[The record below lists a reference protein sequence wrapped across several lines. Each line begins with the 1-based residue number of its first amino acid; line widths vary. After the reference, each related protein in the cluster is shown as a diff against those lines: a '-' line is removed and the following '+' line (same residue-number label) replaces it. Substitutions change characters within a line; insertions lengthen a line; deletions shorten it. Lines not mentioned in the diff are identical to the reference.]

1 MSTETLVI
9 LMSVLS
15 TPFLGIL
22 VAKFFERNK
31 TDAETHNIN
40 IGGEISLSDGWQK
53 YAVQQKEDKEEL
65 RKEFNLRIDDLQKQH
80 SSEIVK
86 LKDEF
91 TKVTNAKDERIKVLE
106 NKVSEL
112 EKEVSKYKGVGTH
125 IVDMV
130 HTKVEEIKNEIIN

>member
-31 TDAETHNIN
+31 TDAETNSIN
-40 IGGEISLSDGWQK
+40 IGGEMSLGEGWQK

-65 RKEFNLRIDDLQKQH
+65 RREFNLRIDDLQKQH
-80 SSEIVK
+80 AEEVEY
-86 LKDEF
+86 LKNELQKI
-91 TKVTNAKDERIKVLE
+91 TKQKDDRIKVLE
-106 NKVSEL
+106 NKVNEL
-112 EKEVSKYKGVGTH
+112 EKEVAKYK
-125 IVDMV
+125 
-130 HTKVEEIKNEIIN
+130 N